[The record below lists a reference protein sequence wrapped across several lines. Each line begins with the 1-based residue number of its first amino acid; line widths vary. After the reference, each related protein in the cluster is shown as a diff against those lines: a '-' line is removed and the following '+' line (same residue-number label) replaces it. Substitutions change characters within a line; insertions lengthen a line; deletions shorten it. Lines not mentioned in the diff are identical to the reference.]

1 MSDGGDVE
9 VRALA
14 EAVADVLQ
22 ERGLVPTVTP
32 GIVLTVADVARL
44 LGRRRQWVY
53 EHAAELG
60 AFRFGSS
67 PKARLG
73 FDRDAIESWKRKQ
86 QIREPPAAAR
96 PRRRRSRA
104 GAPSP
109 GASLIPYEPLAF
121 RS

>member
-1 MSDGGDVE
+1 MSDGADVD

-14 EAVADVLQ
+14 EAVADVLE
-22 ERGLVPTVTP
+22 ERGLVPAVTP

-60 AFRFGSS
+60 AFRFGCG

-73 FDRDAIESWKRKQ
+73 LDRNAIESWKRKQ
-86 QIREPPAAAR
+86 QIRRPPATAR
-96 PRRRRSRA
+96 PPRCSDSSDRHDRR
-104 GAPSP
+104 GAAQ
-109 GASLIPYEPLAF
+109 GA
-121 RS
+121 RGMGG